1 MSPKKSR
8 KRRTSQKKARGKSRS
23 REKKIK
29 EKVEEIIAKVREPE
43 LLVESIVRKVP
54 EGVPV
59 KLREI
64 IREKLTRIVVEE
76 KITEPKVLEEMLSK
90 FVDKARK
97 VIKLTEPAR
106 DVLPEKIF
114 DELVTT
120 LFDKGIEL
128 DINEEEIV
136 KIRDDVIRT
145 YMESL
150 VEPGE
155 PVGTV
160 AAQSIGEPGTQMT
173 LRTFHYAG
181 VRELNVTLG
190 LPRLIELVDARRTP
204 ETPMMEI
211 HLSEE
216 YKYDRERA
224 VEIARK
230 IEMTKLE
237 NVVESVDID
246 LIALQLIIR
255 LDPDM
260 LSDKGLTRDDIIK
273 TLSKSKT
280 LAGRIKQDPEDPYV
294 IVIDLPKGYD
304 VIKAQKF
311 RDRILKTKLKGIKDI
326 KKVIPQKRRDPETG
340 KEYYVLITDGSN
352 LGAVLRVEGVDPA
365 KTKTNSIHE
374 IENIL
379 GIEAAREAL
388 IREIMNTLK
397 EQGLD
402 VDIRHVM
409 LVADIM
415 TWSGTVRQVGR
426 HGVAGEK
433 PSVLA
438 RAAFE
443 VTVKHLFDASAR
455 GEVDYIKGVTENVI
469 IGQLAPVGTAMVVL
483 EMNPTKLK
491 IQPQVKR
498 E

>member
-1 MSPKKSR
+1 MSPKKSKKTKKR
-8 KRRTSQKKARGKSRS
+8 TKKGKRRVKKKAVT
-23 REKKIK
+23 KK
-29 EKVEEIIAKVREPE
+29 KVEEIIAKVREPE
-43 LLVESIVRKVP
+43 LLVEEVLRGVP
-54 EGVPV
+54 EDLPA

-64 IREKLTRIVVEE
+64 IREKLTHVVVSE
-76 KITEPKVLEEMLSK
+76 KVTEFEVLEGLLSEY
-90 FVDKARK
+90 VGKARE
-97 VIKLTEPAR
+97 VIEVSELAKE
-106 DVLPEKIF
+106 VLPEKIY
-114 DELVTT
+114 DELLTT
-120 LFDKGIEL
+120 LFDKSVELSISKDEMIE
-128 DINEEEIV
+128 
-136 KIRDDVIRT
+136 IRDDVIRT

-211 HLSEE
+211 HLGEE
-216 YKYDRERA
+216 YRYVREKA
-224 VEIARK
+224 VEIARRV
-230 IEMTKLE
+230 EMTKLE

-246 LIALQLIIR
+246 LIALQLIVR

-260 LSDKGLTRDDIIK
+260 LVDKGLTREDIVK

-280 LAGRIKQDPEDPYV
+280 LAGKIKQDLEDPYV
-294 IVIDLPKGYD
+294 IVIDMPKGYD

-352 LGAVLRVEGVDPA
+352 LGAVLRVDGVDPM
-365 KTKTNSIHE
+365 KTRTNSIHE
-374 IENIL
+374 IENVL

-402 VDIRHVM
+402 VDVRHVM

-455 GEVDYIKGVTENVI
+455 GEVDYIRGVTENVI
-469 IGQLAPVGTAMVVL
+469 IGQLAPVGTAVVML

-491 IQPQVKR
+491 FQSRVK
-498 E
+498 EE